1 MRSGSSCSVG
11 RLRLAVER
19 RVAPRDLAADPQC
32 AHFQK
37 SCDLSPRPHKC
48 LLRSLDHAIEPSVE
62 KWAWDCW
69 RRQLVEIGALGTILS
84 IKGQVAKLYL
94 QGQGLDW
101 GRRCGKWR
109 AELKLCSVVRY
120 LIAGSST
127 DCCRGVTYTS
137 TLLMYLPLPHTQKRL
152 VTSQLDISREGRIG
166 KTTEGSNDL
175 FSLLCHGRSVA
186 LGSIRHSSR
195 EMWSLQIVIG
205 ISSNKYWNSSP
216 PNQARK

>member
-1 MRSGSSCSVG
+1 M
-11 RLRLAVER
+11 
-19 RVAPRDLAADPQC
+19 
-32 AHFQK
+32 
-37 SCDLSPRPHKC
+37 
-48 LLRSLDHAIEPSVE
+48 
-62 KWAWDCW
+62 
-69 RRQLVEIGALGTILS
+69 EIGALGTILS

-109 AELKLCSVVRY
+109 AELELCSVVRY

-137 TLLMYLPLPHTQKRL
+137 TLLMFLPLPHTQKKL
-152 VTSQLDISREGRIG
+152 VTPQLDISREGRIG
-166 KTTEGSNDL
+166 KATEGSNDL

-216 PNQARK
+216 PNQATKCYREDSQTLNSQQRLPEYMGGRVSPMIILRPSNNLSWYSTVSECAAVRQSPACQH